1 MFRPLSVF
9 IGMRYLR
16 AKKRNHFI
24 SFVSLVTILGLM
36 IGSAVL
42 ILVLSVMNG
51 FHREIGER
59 ILGAIPHL
67 TLEARGPL
75 IEWQRVAA
83 ELEQMAEVEVAV
95 PYVQLQGM
103 LTAGD
108 RARPLIAQGIAPLY
122 EKEVSIIDD
131 FMTEGELEDLRPGEF
146 AIVLGDIL
154 AAHLRVGVG
163 DQVILV
169 VPYTTTTPIGSLPRL
184 RRFTVT
190 GIYELGSE
198 LDANLA
204 FIHLRDAATLARL
217 GDGVEGLRLKLDDV
231 FNAPALSRQLV
242 LSYGES
248 FIVRNWTRSYGN
260 LFASIKLEKRLVGLL
275 LFLII
280 AVAAF
285 NMVSTLVMLVT
296 DKQND
301 IAILRTMGASTRA
314 IVSIFVVNG
323 AFAGLIGTTSGVLL
337 GILLSLN
344 IGAIVS
350 SIERMWN
357 VEFLSPDTY
366 FISYLP
372 SQLLVSDIVVVA
384 IATFSLSVLAS
395 IYPSWRAAQIQPA
408 EALRYE

>member
-1 MFRPLSVF
+1 MFRPLAVF
-9 IGMRYLR
+9 IGLRYLR

-51 FHREIGER
+51 FHREIGQR

-67 TLEARGPL
+67 TLEARTPL
-75 IEWQRVAA
+75 VEWQEVAR
-83 ELEQMAEVEVAV
+83 ELEALTEVETAV

-103 LTAGD
+103 LTSGG
-108 RARPLIAQGIAPLY
+108 RARPAIVQGIEPSY

-131 FMTEGELEDLRPGEF
+131 FMEAGRLEELRADEF
-146 AIVLGDIL
+146 AIVLGSLL

-184 RRFTVT
+184 RRFTVS

-204 FIHLRDAATLARL
+204 FVHLRDAARLARL
-217 GDGVEGLRLKLDDV
+217 GDGIEGLRLKLSDV
-231 FNAPALSRQLV
+231 FNAPTFSRQLV
-242 LSYGES
+242 IDYGES
-248 FIVRNWTRSYGN
+248 FIIRNWTRSYGN

-301 IAILRTMGASTRA
+301 IAILRTMGASTRT
-314 IVSIFVVNG
+314 IVTIFVVNG
-323 AFAGLIGTTSGVLL
+323 AFAGLIGTASGTIL
-337 GILLSLN
+337 GIILSLN
-344 IGAIVS
+344 IGSIVS
-350 SIERMWN
+350 SIERLWN

-372 SQLLVSDIVVVA
+372 SQLLVSDILLVSV
-384 IATFSLSVLAS
+384 ATFSLSVFAS
-395 IYPSWRAAQIQPA
+395 VYPSWRAAQVQPA